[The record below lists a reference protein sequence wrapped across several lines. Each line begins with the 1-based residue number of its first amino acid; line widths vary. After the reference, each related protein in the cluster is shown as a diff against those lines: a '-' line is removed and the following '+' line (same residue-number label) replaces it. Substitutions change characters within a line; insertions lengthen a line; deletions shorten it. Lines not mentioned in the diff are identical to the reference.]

1 MLKLA
6 NNMVANMQC
15 DNSFIS
21 LSQQKITI
29 KADRSHV
36 YCRTMKK

>member
-6 NNMVANMQC
+6 NNMVQNMQC

-21 LSQQKITI
+21 LSQQWF
-29 KADRSHV
+29 
-36 YCRTMKK
+36 TMKGK